1 MVLIEK
7 VTIKHMTL
15 SFYFGVQSGDVLIK

>member
-15 SFYFGVQSGDVLIK
+15 HFYLGVQSGDVLIK